1 MLIKNLYDDFSNEEE
16 NFGTNNKI
24 VLYKDPVFFLLKPIL
39 LSNKI
44 FTPLSLKNN
53 NVRVEEGISNTIK
66 IYNDLLYF
74 YYDKKK
80 FNLIFYFLNWIL
92 DKPIVISD
100 GIISAYLNKDNKN
113 IAA

>member
-1 MLIKNLYDDFSNEEE
+1 MLIKKLYDDFSNEEE

-24 VLYKDPVFFLLKPIL
+24 VLFKDPVFFLLKPIL

-80 FNLIFYFLNWIL
+80 FNLI
-92 DKPIVISD
+92 
-100 GIISAYLNKDNKN
+100 
-113 IAA
+113 